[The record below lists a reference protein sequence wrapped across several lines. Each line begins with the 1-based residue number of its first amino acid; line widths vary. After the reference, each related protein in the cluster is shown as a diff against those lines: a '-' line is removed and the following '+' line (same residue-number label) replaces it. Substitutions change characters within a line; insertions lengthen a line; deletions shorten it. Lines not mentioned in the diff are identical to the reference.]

1 MSKPRI
7 SSPCVAERHNKHDGN
22 SRIIEFFDA
31 HLRVGGLIEFRRTAE
46 GKLLVM
52 PYRLDKN
59 VEVVK

>member
-7 SSPCVAERHNKHDGN
+7 SSPCVAERHNKHNSD

-31 HLRVGGLIEFRRTAE
+31 HLRVGGLIEFRRHE

-52 PYRLDKN
+52 PYRLDDK

>member
-1 MSKPRI
+1 
-7 SSPCVAERHNKHDGN
+7 VAERHNKHNSD

-31 HLRVGGLIEFRRTAE
+31 HLRVGGLIEFRRHE

-52 PYRLDKN
+52 PYRLDDK